1 VGGCSKEKFSINSNP
16 DDVTEASV
24 TPSVILPAAQQ
35 QTATHIA
42 ADYWWLSWWMGHGA
56 RSGSYQSLNQ
66 EETYK
71 FTQGYHNELWNN
83 LYANANNYHIM
94 ANKAAQLGAGS
105 YEAIGRIMRS
115 MNFHMLVDIYNNIPY
130 SEALQQTAKPTPKY
144 DKGIDVYKGIF
155 DDLDAAVA
163 LLQDPTA
170 IDIAKNPDLDKV
182 DFIFQGNITRWIQF
196 ANTLR
201 LRLLVHLHN
210 GGLYG
215 PQTVVPGINI
225 ADQVAKITAD
235 GFLGAGQSAHF
246 QPGFSA
252 AKPNPYYRFYHTNEA
267 GTGSQR
273 DHLRASEY
281 AINYYKYD
289 GDPRID
295 RFYIS
300 PNGTTNGQ
308 KGIAFGTPSG
318 GSVPTGDQL
327 STVRGPGYIPQGAS
341 SRAWILTSY
350 ESLFLQ
356 AEARERGI
364 LTSGPSA
371 YTLLVAAVRE
381 SFVWLGLTAA
391 QADTYMA
398 NNSGYPDVDYF
409 APSLIAGQPGG
420 GLFTILQ
427 QKWFAMNNINELE
440 IWTDWRRT
448 DVIYGLPGT
457 FDPGPPVSVDPGA
470 APSIPKRLLYPQSEY
485 SYNAANVAAEGN
497 INYFTDRIFW
507 DLN

>member
-1 VGGCSKEKFSINSNP
+1 
-16 DDVTEASV
+16 
-24 TPSVILPAAQQ
+24 
-35 QTATHIA
+35 
-42 ADYWWLSWWMGHGA
+42 
-56 RSGSYQSLNQ
+56 
-66 EETYK
+66 
-71 FTQGYHNELWNN
+71 
-83 LYANANNYHIM
+83 M

-105 YEAIGRIMRS
+105 YEAVGRIMRS
-115 MNFHMLVDIYNNIPY
+115 MNFQMLVDIYNNVPY
-130 SEALQQTAKPTPKY
+130 SEALQGTAKPTPKY
-144 DKGIDVYKGIF
+144 DKGADVYKGIF

-163 LLQDPTA
+163 LLMDPVAT
-170 IDIAKNPDLDKV
+170 DVAKNADFDKV
-182 DFIFQGNITRWIQF
+182 DFIFAGNTSMWIKF

-201 LRLLVHLHN
+201 LRMLVHLHN

-215 PQTVVPGINI
+215 PQTVVGGFTGDYSV
-225 ADQVAKITAD
+225 ASQVAKIEAN
-235 GFLGAGQSAHF
+235 GQGYLGRGQSAHF

-252 AKPNPYYRFYHTNEA
+252 AKPQPYYRFYHTNEA
-267 GTGSQR
+267 GTSAQR

-281 AINYYKYD
+281 AIDYYKYD

-295 RFYIS
+295 RFYVS
-300 PNGTTNGQ
+300 PNGTTIGQ
-308 KGIAFGTPSG
+308 KGIPFGTPAG
-318 GSVPTGDQL
+318 TGVPIGSEL

-341 SRAWILTSY
+341 SRAWILTAY
-350 ESLFLQ
+350 ESLFIQ

-364 LTSGPSA
+364 ITSGPSA
-371 YTLLVAAVRE
+371 STLLRDAVRE
-381 SFVWLGLTAA
+381 SFTWLGLTDGA
-391 QADTYMA
+391 ADTYIS
-398 NNSGYPDVDYF
+398 NNTGYPDVDYF
-409 APSLIAGQPGG
+409 APSIVAGQPGG

-457 FDPGPPVSVDPGA
+457 YDPGPPVSVDPGA
-470 APSIPKRLLYPQSEY
+470 ASSIPKRLLYPTNEY